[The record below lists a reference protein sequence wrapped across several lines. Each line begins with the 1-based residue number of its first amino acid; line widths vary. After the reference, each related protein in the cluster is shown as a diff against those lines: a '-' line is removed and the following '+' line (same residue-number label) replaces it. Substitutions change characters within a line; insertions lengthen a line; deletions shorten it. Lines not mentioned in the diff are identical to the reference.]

1 MLTASPLVY
10 PNKAMNLRGCGTALV
25 TPFRHDGAVDEVAL
39 RELVSWQVE
48 SGIDFLVPCGTTGE
62 TPTLSRKEW
71 LRVVELTVEVAAGR
85 VPIVAGATSNCTR
98 EAIEK
103 ARVLSDRA
111 GVDAILTASPYYNK
125 PTQEGQFQ
133 HFRAIAQAVK
143 KPLILYNVPARTGAN
158 IEPATL
164 ARLAHIRNIIGVK
177 EASGNLGQIV
187 EVFNAVPAGFLVFS
201 GDDAVTLPVISLG
214 GAGIISVV
222 SNEIP
227 REMAEM
233 TRAAL
238 NNDWETA
245 RRLHRKYLPLMQANF
260 LESNPIP
267 VKAALAMMGKI
278 REVYRLPLVRMKDD
292 TRARLEKALMG
303 VGLEVIA
310 AEPAPPR
317 RPRPAAVA
325 AAAPVPAA
333 AALPGPSF
341 AAAEAPPQVEAETSA
356 GGNGN
361 ILEPALAAVQGEA
374 EAAALAAPESENVS
388 GTVQSEASAGS
399 LAVAEEAP
407 AVPPSPVIQ
416 PTPAAHIAPAME
428 APPEPLTFFLYE
440 SWQAGPHKLVL
451 HRSTCGVCRSGTGH
465 PSGSDEAHSRW
476 HGPYTTLQE
485 ARATSRGMSNI
496 LIRSE
501 CKCVGKA

>member
-1 MLTASPLVY
+1 
-10 PNKAMNLRGCGTALV
+10 MNLRGCGTALV
-25 TPFRHDGAVDEVAL
+25 TPFRHDGAVDEAAL
-39 RELVSWQVE
+39 RELVAWQVE
-48 SGIDFLVPCGTTGE
+48 SRIDFLVPCGTTGE

-71 LRVVELTVEVAAGR
+71 LRVIELTVEVAGGR

-143 KPLILYNVPARTGAN
+143 KPLILYNVPGRTGAN
-158 IEPATL
+158 IEPTTL

-187 EVFNAVPAGFLVFS
+187 EAFNAVPTNFLVFS
-201 GDDAVTLPVISLG
+201 GDDAITLPVISLG
-214 GAGIISVV
+214 GAGIISVA

-238 NNDWETA
+238 GNDWDTA
-245 RRLHRKYLPLMQANF
+245 RRLHRKYLALMQANF

-267 VKAALAMMGKI
+267 VKAALAIMGRI
-278 REVYRLPLVRMKDD
+278 REVYRLPLVRMRED
-292 TRARLEKALMG
+292 TRAKLEKVMIG
-303 VGLEVIA
+303 VGLELKT

-317 RPRPAAVA
+317 RPRAAAAAVA
-325 AAAPVPAA
+325 VAGEPTTVVEPAPPSEAAPAQA
-333 AALPGPSF
+333 D
-341 AAAEAPPQVEAETSA
+341 
-356 GGNGN
+356 NGN
-361 ILEPALAAVQGEA
+361 RGESIPAKVETYAHPV
-374 EAAALAAPESENVS
+374 
-388 GTVQSEASAGS
+388 
-399 LAVAEEAP
+399 EEAP
-407 AVPPSPVIQ
+407 ASAAEASGDDAAAQVQSGTSSVAVADDVPATAPE
-416 PTPAAHIAPAME
+416 PALQ

-451 HRSTCGVCRSGTGH
+451 HRSTCGSCRSGTER
-465 PSGSDEAHSRW
+465 PSGTDEAHSRW
-476 HGPYTTLQE
+476 YGPYLTIQE
-485 ARATSRGMSNI
+485 ARETSRGLSNI

-501 CKCVGKA
+501 CKCLSRS

>member
-1 MLTASPLVY
+1 
-10 PNKAMNLRGCGTALV
+10 MNLRGCGTALV
-25 TPFRHDGAVDEVAL
+25 TPFRHDGAVDEAAL
-39 RELVSWQVE
+39 RELVAWQVE

-71 LRVVELTVEVAAGR
+71 MRVVELTVEVAAGR
-85 VPIVAGATSNCTR
+85 VAIAAGATSNCTR

-143 KPLILYNVPARTGAN
+143 KPLILYNVPGRTGAN

-164 ARLAHIRNIIGVK
+164 ARLAHIRNIIAVK

-187 EVFNAVPAGFLVFS
+187 DVFNAVPATFLVFS

-238 NNDWETA
+238 NNDWDTA

-278 REVYRLPLVRMKDD
+278 REVYRLPLVRMKED
-292 TRARLEKALMG
+292 TRAKLEKALISA
-303 VGLEVIA
+303 GLEVKA
-310 AEPAPPR
+310 PEPVPPR
-317 RPRPAAVA
+317 RPRPAAA
-325 AAAPVPAA
+325 AAAQVLESAAASPAA
-333 AALPGPSF
+333 SSAS
-341 AAAEAPPQVEAETSA
+341 AEAPPQAEAEIAA
-356 GGNGN
+356 GSDGN
-361 ILEPALAAVQGEA
+361 ILESAPAVVDDGAETATALPAVVA
-374 EAAALAAPESENVS
+374 EGVGGDASSP
-388 GTVQSEASAGS
+388 VQSETASAS
-399 LAVAEEAP
+399 IAVAEDAP
-407 AVPPSPVIQ
+407 AVAPPSPLTQ
-416 PTPAAHIAPAME
+416 AATAAQAAPVPQA
-428 APPEPLTFFLYE
+428 ASEPLTFFLYE

-451 HRSTCGVCRSGTGH
+451 HRSTCGACRNGTGH
-465 PSGSDEAHSRW
+465 PSGSDEARSRW
-476 HGPYTTLQE
+476 HGPYSVVQE
-485 ARATSRGMSNI
+485 ARDASRGMSNI

-501 CKCVGKA
+501 CKCVGRRGN

>member
-1 MLTASPLVY
+1 
-10 PNKAMNLRGCGTALV
+10 MNLRGCGTALV

-39 RELVSWQVE
+39 RELVAWQVE

-71 LRVVELTVEVAAGR
+71 LRVVEVTVEVAAGR

-143 KPLILYNVPARTGAN
+143 KPLILYNVPGRTGAN

-187 EVFNAVPAGFLVFS
+187 DVFNTVPASFLVFS
-201 GDDAVTLPVISLG
+201 GDDAVTLPIISLG
-214 GAGIISVV
+214 GTGIISVV

-278 REVYRLPLVRMKDD
+278 REVYRLPLVRMKED
-292 TRARLEKALMG
+292 TRIKLEKVLTS
-303 VGLEVIA
+303 VGLEVKA

-317 RPRPAAVA
+317 RPRPVEA
-325 AAAPVPAA
+325 AAAVPQ
-333 AALPGPSF
+333 GPAS
-341 AAAEAPPQVEAETSA
+341 AVEAPPQVEAGVAA
-356 GGNGN
+356 GGDGN
-361 ILEPALAAVQGEA
+361 TGVVAPAAVATVVEMAADSPAPAADSSGESIP
-374 EAAALAAPESENVS
+374 LAVEKE
-388 GTVQSEASAGS
+388 TVANSA
-399 LAVAEEAP
+399 AVAEEAP
-407 AVPPSPVIQ
+407 A
-416 PTPAAHIAPAME
+416 AAAVAPAVSAASV
-428 APPEPLTFFLYE
+428 APPVLVAPGPLTFFLYE

-451 HRSTCGVCRSGTGH
+451 HRSTCGACRNGTGH
-465 PSGSDEAHSRW
+465 PSGSDETHSRW
-476 HGPYTTLQE
+476 HGPYTTMQE
-485 ARATSRGMSNI
+485 ARDTSRGMSNI

-501 CKCVGKA
+501 CKCISQGSN